1 MEIIPLR
8 GPFITLGQ
16 LLKYAGIVG
25 SGGDVK
31 SFLAETS
38 ITVNSEHE
46 NRRGRKLYPG
56 DTVVVEGH
64 DPLLLA
70 AEDQT
75 PEGSRA
81 AQSQTMQA

>member
-16 LLKYAGIVG
+16 LLKYAGVVG

-31 SFLAETS
+31 LFLTETS
-38 ITVNSEHE
+38 ITVNNEHD

-64 DPLLLA
+64 EPLLLA
-70 AEDQT
+70 ATDET
-75 PEGSRA
+75 PESATPGK
-81 AQSQTMQA
+81 TMQA